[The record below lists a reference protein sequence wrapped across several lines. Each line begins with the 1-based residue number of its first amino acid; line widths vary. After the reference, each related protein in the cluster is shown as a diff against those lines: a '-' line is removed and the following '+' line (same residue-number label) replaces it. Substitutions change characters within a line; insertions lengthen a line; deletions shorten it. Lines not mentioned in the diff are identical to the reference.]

1 MIRRRLAAFGV
12 FIPMILVIWT
22 CDFGVEPV
30 LKPDFAGVVKLA
42 PGDTVLLTL
51 STVILPADTIFSY
64 QITSEG
70 DTTVALLIP
79 LAGDSLQI
87 VARDSGVSQAELL
100 VFSSGERLTADLE
113 LRVSPQN
120 QRGWLNR
127 INLGDTLSIRLDD
140 FGIPGSE
147 TIDSISVDFSADNI
161 CTFAGFE
168 IGNVRVVGV
177 APGVTQMSLVI
188 WQAGIATTLELRLE
202 TYIRRTRLVELFT
215 NAGCVPCAP
224 ANQLL
229 DEIRENDTTGAIS
242 MIRYHVNWPSPNDP
256 MYHYNPS
263 ESVNRVMYYGVTQ
276 APTLVVDGQMATQTQ
291 SLWPGQIRQ
300 AGSVDSEIT
309 LTIDAISPVSSD
321 SIDVAYRLRSYAL
334 NDLTDLR
341 IMSVVTED
349 SVEFAGENGEDIH
362 MQVMRDYA
370 TTTSVDL
377 IEGGEL
383 TGVDRLKWR
392 AGSDAVTPYLVTVF
406 VQSDADKK
414 ILQAA
419 QKFLY

>member
-1 MIRRRLAAFGV
+1 MMRRRLAVVG
-12 FIPMILVIWT
+12 FITILIGMFWT
-22 CDFGVEPV
+22 CDFGVEPA
-30 LKPDFAGVVKLA
+30 LKPDFVGVVKLA

-51 STVILPADTIFSY
+51 SSVILPADTIYSY

-70 DTTVALLIP
+70 DTTVAQFIP

-87 VARDSGVSQAELL
+87 VARDSGVSQADLL
-100 VFSSGERLTADLE
+100 VFSSGERLTAELE

-120 QRGWLNR
+120 QSGWLNR
-127 INLGDTLSIRLDD
+127 INLGDTLSIRLADY
-140 FGIPGSE
+140 GIPGSE
-147 TIDSISVDFSADNI
+147 IIDSISVGFSTDSI
-161 CTFAGFE
+161 CTYAGLE
-168 IGNVRVVGV
+168 TGNVRVVGMV
-177 APGVTQMSLVI
+177 PGSTQMSMVV
-188 WQAGIATTLELRLE
+188 WQAGIATTLELLLQ
-202 TYIRRTRLVELFT
+202 TFIRRTTLVELFT

-229 DEIRENDTTGAIS
+229 DEIRENDTTDAIS
-242 MIRYHVNWPSPNDP
+242 MIRYHVWWPIPNDP
-256 MYHYNPS
+256 MYDYNRT
-263 ESVNRVMYYGVTQ
+263 ENVNRVMYYGVTQ

-309 LTIDAISPVSSD
+309 VTIESVSQAGSD
-321 SIDVAYRLRSYAL
+321 SVDIAYRLRSYAL

-362 MQVMRDYA
+362 MQVMRDYEV
-370 TTTSVDL
+370 TTSIDL
-377 IEGGEL
+377 AADGEI
-383 TGVDRLKWR
+383 TGVDRLKWH
-392 AGSDAVTPYLVTVF
+392 AGRDDIDRYLVTVF
-406 VQSDADKK
+406 VQTDADKK

-419 QKFLY
+419 QKSLY